1 MKREKIGILI
11 PTYNESINSPILLKK
26 LALNLGNIKDV
37 EFIVL
42 IVDDNSPDGT
52 SSVVKKVS
60 KDLNSSHFKIEVLDR
75 KLKDGYGK
83 ACVAGMLFLIDR
95 DVDKIITM
103 DADLSHN
110 PKYIKDFI
118 KVSKKNDLIVGSRYV
133 RGGDT
138 PDWPFIR
145 KFFSKYGNYYARIF
159 LGNKITDYTGGFNMY
174 DKQLIHDIELKNI
187 KSTGYGFLIELKF
200 KASQKS
206 KSISQIPIIFRDRQ
220 HGKSKIPKNTLIKN
234 LLLVPR
240 LRISE
245 HK

>member
-1 MKREKIGILI
+1 MKRVKIGILI
-11 PTYNESINSPILLKK
+11 PTYNESINSPILLEK
-26 LALNLGNIKDV
+26 LKSNLSNLKDV
-37 EFIVL
+37 EFNIL

-52 SSVVKKVS
+52 SQIVKKVA
-60 KDLNSSHFKIEVLDR
+60 KNLNSSYFKINVLDR
-75 KLKDGYGK
+75 KMKDGYGK
-83 ACVAGMLFLIDR
+83 ACVAGMLFLIER
-95 DVDKIITM
+95 GVDKVLTM

-110 PKYIKDFI
+110 PQYIKEFI
-118 KVSKKNDLIVGSRYV
+118 EASQHSDLIVGSRYIK
-133 RGGDT
+133 GGDT

-145 KFFSKYGNYYARIF
+145 KFLSKYGNYYARLF
-159 LGNKITDYTGGFNMY
+159 LGSKIADYTGGFNMY
-174 DKQLIHDIELKNI
+174 DKQLIHDIDLKNI